1 MSGRHSN
8 RPPISAHDAL
18 TRLVLMSLLVWA
30 LLAAA
35 SLAEHGRDGQ
45 WAPVQL
51 VASASGG

>member
-35 SLAEHGRDGQ
+35 SLAEHGRDGH
-45 WAPVQL
+45 WGPVQL